1 MKKISIFVIGFLT
14 LFFLFGKLHANNF
27 KILSTMGKV
36 EVSRD
41 QKSWRGV
48 KAPAEISSGTWIK
61 TGPSGTATIV
71 LPNKTQTKIAKS
83 SELLL
88 RGKSGGSG
96 EVKLKLGKIW
106 AKTNKKP
113 VKIKIKAPNA
123 VASIRGTEWVIEVD
137 SSGSSS
143 LAVMEGNIDL
153 ESNTG
158 VMQSVDSGSVATVDR
173 SGKISIARLVN
184 PGEYLQ
190 FVYRYK

>member
-1 MKKISIFVIGFLT
+1 MKRFSTVLIGFMMLVFLVGT
-14 LFFLFGKLHANNF
+14 LYAGGF
-27 KILSTMGKV
+27 KILSTKGEVK
-36 EVSRD
+36 VSRD
-41 QKSWRGV
+41 QKSWSRV

-71 LPNKTQTKIAKS
+71 LPNKTQTKIAKN

-88 RGKSGGSG
+88 RGKSEGSG

-137 SSGSSS
+137 NSGSSS

-153 ESNTG
+153 KDF
-158 VMQSVDSGSVATVDR
+158 QPAIFDKR
-173 SGKISIARLVN
+173 
-184 PGEYLQ
+184 
-190 FVYRYK
+190 

>member
-1 MKKISIFVIGFLT
+1 MKKFSTFLIGFLT
-14 LFFLFGKLHANNF
+14 LFFLAGTLLASDF
-27 KILSTMGKV
+27 KILSTKGKV

-41 QKSWRGV
+41 QKSWSGV
-48 KAPAEISSGTWIK
+48 KAPAKITSGTWIR

-71 LPNKTQTKIAKS
+71 LPDKTQTKIAKN

-88 RGKSGGSG
+88 KGKSGGSG
-96 EVKLKLGKIW
+96 EVKLKLGKVW

-137 SSGSSS
+137 NSGSSS

-153 ESNTG
+153 KSNSG
-158 VMQSVDSGSVATVDR
+158 VTQSVDS
-173 SGKISIARLVN
+173 
-184 PGEYLQ
+184 
-190 FVYRYK
+190 

>member
-1 MKKISIFVIGFLT
+1 M
-14 LFFLFGKLHANNF
+14 
-27 KILSTMGKV
+27 
-36 EVSRD
+36 E
-41 QKSWRGV
+41 
-48 KAPAEISSGTWIK
+48 SSGTWIK

-71 LPNKTQTKIAKS
+71 LPDKTQTKIAKN

-137 SSGSSS
+137 NSGSSS

-153 ESNTG
+153 KSNNGIT
-158 VMQSVDSGSVATVDR
+158 QSVDSGSVATVDR
-173 SGKISIARLVN
+173 SGKISVAKLVN

-190 FVYRYK
+190 FVYRYQVEPLAYLPSSLIKSDPEG